1 MNRFYLC
8 LERGTLQKSVYPLE
22 SSMTIGRSGKN
33 DVTLLD
39 FDVSHSHAKI
49 SFQAGNWII
58 EDLGSSTGIILD
70 GERIDKRALKSGD
83 AFQIGGFTLSFMEE
97 GAFDKTEQLS
107 ETMQV
112 FAALVK
118 YQSPFVNPS
127 LTNPGF
133 MRLQGALMSN
143 PIFRFLGKKE
153 LRGLEDISN
162 LHLFGPDQLIF
173 QEGDTGRSIYLIV
186 DGEVKVFTKDHSGEE
201 FQLATLKSNQFF
213 GEMALLTGKPR
224 SSSVATLG
232 ETLLGEISYN
242 NMKRLIISYPEIK
255 EVLLEY
261 FRERAEDSRKKR
273 AEANIEDR
281 RVQPR
286 LHERL
291 MVTFTV
297 CPSVKFNQSQEMIDH
312 TYKATTSDISGSG
325 AKLDVLGPFL
335 RSFRSGFELDLEIE
349 LPAPWGEILTE
360 GKIRHV
366 TLAGSTAQL
375 GIEFIEISDEDMK
388 KLHHFLYGQTDTIE

>member
-8 LERGTLQKSVYPLE
+8 QEKGELQKSIYPLE
-22 SSMTIGRSGKN
+22 GSMTIGRSAEN
-33 DVTLLD
+33 DITLVD
-39 FDVSHSHAKI
+39 SDVSRSHARI
-49 SFQAGNWII
+49 SLQTGSWTI
-58 EDLGSSTGIILD
+58 EDLGSSTGIILG

-83 AFQIGGFTLSFMEE
+83 AFRIGKITLTFMEE

-118 YQSPFVNPS
+118 YQSPFVNRK

-153 LRGLEDISN
+153 LRGLEDMSN

-173 QEGDTGRSIYLIV
+173 QEGDPGRSIYLIL
-186 DGEVKVFTKDHSGEE
+186 DGGVKVFTKDQTGEE

-242 NMKRLIISYPEIK
+242 NMRRLIMRYPQIK
-255 EVLLEY
+255 EVLLDY
-261 FRERAEDSRKKR
+261 FHERAEDSRKKR

-291 MVTFTV
+291 VAEFTV
-297 CPSVKFNQSQEMIDH
+297 CPTHKFNQAQEMIDH

-325 AKLDVLGPFL
+325 AKLDVLGPLL
-335 RSFRSGFELDLEIE
+335 RSFRSGFELELKIE
-349 LPAPWGEILTE
+349 LPAPWGEISTL
-360 GKIRHV
+360 GKVRHV
-366 TLAGSTAQL
+366 TVAGSTAQL
-375 GIEFIEISDEDMK
+375 GIEFIEISDDDTK
-388 KLHHFLYGQTDTIE
+388 KLHHFIYGQTDTIE

>member
-8 LERGTLQKSVYPLE
+8 LKRGTLQKSVYPLE
-22 SSMTIGRSGKN
+22 GSITIGRSGEN
-33 DVTLLD
+33 DITLVD
-39 FDVSHSHAKI
+39 SDVSRSHARI
-49 SFQAGNWII
+49 SFQTDSWTI
-58 EDLGSSTGIILD
+58 EDLGSSTGIIL
-70 GERIDKRALKSGD
+70 GGKRIDKRELKSGD
-83 AFQIGGFTLSFMEE
+83 AFQIGGITLSLMEE

-112 FAALVK
+112 FAALIK
-118 YQSPFVNPS
+118 YQSPFVNHNR
-127 LTNPGF
+127 TNPGF
-133 MRLQGALMSN
+133 MRLQGALISN
-143 PIFRFLGKKE
+143 PIFRSLGKKE
-153 LRGLEDISN
+153 LRGLEDMSN
-162 LHLFGPDQLIF
+162 LHLFSPNQLIF
-173 QEGDTGRSIYLIV
+173 EEGDPGRSIYLIL
-186 DGEVKVFTKDHSGEE
+186 DGGVRVFTKDHSGEE
-201 FQLATLKSNQFF
+201 FQLATLKTNQFF
-213 GEMALLTGKPR
+213 GEMAMLSGEPR

-232 ETLLGEISYN
+232 ESLLSEISYN
-242 NMKRLIISYPEIK
+242 NMRRLIRRYPQIK

-281 RVQPR
+281 RAQPR
-286 LHERL
+286 LQERL
-291 MVTFTV
+291 MTIFTV
-297 CPSVKFNQSQEMIDH
+297 CPTYKFNQPQEMVDH

-325 AKLDVLGPFL
+325 AKLEVLGPAL

-349 LPAPWGEILTE
+349 LPAPWGEIFTE

-388 KLHHFLYGQTDTIE
+388 KLQHFLYGETDTFE

>member
-8 LERGTLQKSVYPLE
+8 QEKGELQKSIYPLE
-22 SSMTIGRSGKN
+22 GSMTIGRSAEN
-33 DVTLLD
+33 DITLVD
-39 FDVSHSHAKI
+39 SDVSRSHARI
-49 SFQAGNWII
+49 SLETGSWTI
-58 EDLGSSTGIILD
+58 EDLGSSTGIILG

-83 AFQIGGFTLSFMEE
+83 AFQIGGITLTFMEE

-112 FAALVK
+112 FAALIK
-118 YQSPFVNPS
+118 YQSPFVNRNR
-127 LTNPGF
+127 TNPGF

-143 PIFRFLGKKE
+143 PIFRSLGKKE
-153 LRGLEDISN
+153 LRGLEDFSN
-162 LHLFGPDQLIF
+162 LHLFSPDQLIF
-173 QEGDTGRSIYLIV
+173 QEGDPGRSIYLIL
-186 DGEVKVFTKDHSGEE
+186 DGGVKVFTKDHNGKE

-213 GEMALLTGKPR
+213 GEMALLSGEPR

-242 NMKRLIISYPEIK
+242 NMRRLIMRYPEIK

-261 FRERAEDSRKKR
+261 FRERVEDSRKKR

-286 LHERL
+286 LQERL
-291 MVTFTV
+291 MATFTV
-297 CPSVKFNQSQEMIDH
+297 WPELKHPQEMVDH

-325 AKLDVLGPFL
+325 AKLEVLGPAL
-335 RSFRSGFELDLEIE
+335 RAFRSGCKIELFIE

-360 GKIRHV
+360 GKVRHV
-366 TLAGSTAQL
+366 TLAGTTAQL

-388 KLHHFLYGQTDTIE
+388 KLHHFLYGQTDTFE

>member
-8 LERGTLQKSVYPLE
+8 QEKGELQKSIYPLE
-22 SSMTIGRSGKN
+22 GSMTIGRSAEN
-33 DVTLLD
+33 DITLVD
-39 FDVSHSHAKI
+39 FDASRSHARI
-49 SFQAGNWII
+49 SFQAGSWTI
-58 EDLGSSTGIILD
+58 EDLGSSTGIILG
-70 GERIDKRALKSGD
+70 GERIYKRALKSGD
-83 AFQIGGFTLSFMEE
+83 AFQIGGITLSFMEE

-112 FAALVK
+112 FAALIK
-118 YQSPFVNPS
+118 YQSPFVNPNR
-127 LTNPGF
+127 TNPGF
-133 MRLQGALMSN
+133 MRLQGAFISN
-143 PIFRFLGKKE
+143 PIFRSLGKKE
-153 LRGLEDISN
+153 LRGLEDMSN
-162 LHLFGPDQLIF
+162 LHLFSPDQLIF
-173 QEGDTGRSIYLIV
+173 QEGDTGRSIYLIL
-186 DGEVKVFTKDHSGEE
+186 DGGVKVFTKDHTGEE

-213 GEMALLTGKPR
+213 GEMALLSGEPR

-242 NMKRLIISYPEIK
+242 NMRRLIMRYPQIK

-281 RVQPR
+281 RVKPR
-286 LHERL
+286 LRERL
-291 MVTFTV
+291 MVIFTV
-297 CPSVKFNQSQEMIDH
+297 CPTYKFNQSQAMIDH

-325 AKLDVLGPFL
+325 AKLEVLGPAL

-349 LPAPWGEILTE
+349 LPAPWGEIFTL

-388 KLHHFLYGQTDTIE
+388 KLHHFLYGQTHAFE

>member
-8 LERGTLQKSVYPLE
+8 LKRGTLQKSVYPLE
-22 SSMTIGRSGKN
+22 GSITIGRSGEN
-33 DVTLLD
+33 DITLVD
-39 FDVSHSHAKI
+39 SDVSRSHARI
-49 SFQAGNWII
+49 SFQTDSWTI
-58 EDLGSSTGIILD
+58 EDLGSSTGIIL
-70 GERIDKRALKSGD
+70 GGKRIDKRELKSGD
-83 AFQIGGFTLSFMEE
+83 TFQIGGITLSLMEE
-97 GAFDKTEQLS
+97 EALDKSKQLS

-112 FAALVK
+112 FAALIK
-118 YQSPFVNPS
+118 YQSPLIDPNR
-127 LTNPGF
+127 TNPRF

-143 PIFRFLGKKE
+143 PIFRSLGKNE
-153 LRGLEDISN
+153 LRGLEDVSN
-162 LHLFGPDQLIF
+162 LHLFSPNQLIF
-173 QEGDTGRSIYLIV
+173 QEGDPGRSIYLIL

-201 FQLATLKSNQFF
+201 FQLATLKTNQFF
-213 GEMALLTGKPR
+213 GEMAMLSGEPR

-232 ETLLGEISYN
+232 ESLLSEISYN
-242 NMKRLIISYPEIK
+242 NMRRLIRRYPQIK

-281 RVQPR
+281 RAQPR
-286 LHERL
+286 LQERL
-291 MVTFTV
+291 MAIFTV
-297 CPSVKFNQSQEMIDH
+297 CPTYKFNQPQAMIDH

-325 AKLDVLGPFL
+325 AKLEVLGPVL
-335 RSFRSGFELDLEIE
+335 SAFRSGFELDLEIE
-349 LPAPWGEILTE
+349 LPAPWGEIFTE

-388 KLHHFLYGQTDTIE
+388 KLQHFLYGETDTFE

>member
-8 LERGTLQKSVYPLE
+8 LKRGTLQKSVYPLE
-22 SSMTIGRSGKN
+22 GSITIGRSGEN
-33 DVTLLD
+33 DITLVD
-39 FDVSHSHAKI
+39 SDVSRSHARI
-49 SFQAGNWII
+49 SFQTDSWTI
-58 EDLGSSTGIILD
+58 EDLGSSTGIILG
-70 GERIDKRALKSGD
+70 GERIYERALKSGD
-83 AFQIGGFTLSFMEE
+83 AFQIGGITLSFMEE

-112 FAALVK
+112 FAALIK
-118 YQSPFVNPS
+118 YQSPFVNPNRA
-127 LTNPGF
+127 NPGF
-133 MRLQGALMSN
+133 MRLQGAFISN
-143 PIFRFLGKKE
+143 PMFRSLGKKE
-153 LRGLEDISN
+153 LRGLEDMSN
-162 LHLFGPDQLIF
+162 LHLFSPDQLIF
-173 QEGDTGRSIYLIV
+173 QEGDPGRSIYLIL
-186 DGEVKVFTKDHSGEE
+186 DGGVKVFTKDHSGEE

-213 GEMALLTGKPR
+213 GEMALLSGEPR

-242 NMKRLIISYPEIK
+242 NMRRLIRRYPQIK

-291 MVTFTV
+291 MAIFTV
-297 CPSVKFNQSQEMIDH
+297 CPTYKFNQPQAMIDH
-312 TYKATTSDISGSG
+312 TYKATTSDISASG
-325 AKLDVLGPFL
+325 AKLEVLGPAL

-349 LPAPWGEILTE
+349 LPAPWGEIFTE

-366 TLAGSTAQL
+366 TLAGSSAQL

-388 KLHHFLYGQTDTIE
+388 KLQHFLYGETDTFE

>member
-8 LERGTLQKSVYPLE
+8 QEKGELQKSIYPLE
-22 SSMTIGRSGKN
+22 GSMTIGRSAEN
-33 DVTLLD
+33 DITLVD
-39 FDVSHSHAKI
+39 SDVSRSHARI
-49 SFQAGNWII
+49 SLQTGSWTI
-58 EDLGSSTGIILD
+58 EDLGSSTGIILG

-83 AFQIGGFTLSFMEE
+83 AFQIGKITLTFMEE

-118 YQSPFVNPS
+118 YQSPFVNRK

-153 LRGLEDISN
+153 LRGLEDMSN

-173 QEGDTGRSIYLIV
+173 QEGDPGRSIYLIL
-186 DGEVKVFTKDHSGEE
+186 DGGVKVFTKDQTGEE

-242 NMKRLIISYPEIK
+242 NMRRLIMRYPQIK

-291 MVTFTV
+291 VAEFTV
-297 CPSVKFNQSQEMIDH
+297 CPTHKFNQAQEMIDH

-325 AKLDVLGPFL
+325 AKLDVLGPLL
-335 RSFRSGFELDLEIE
+335 RSFRSGFELELKIE
-349 LPAPWGEILTE
+349 LPSPWGEISTL
-360 GKIRHV
+360 GIVRHV
-366 TLAGSTAQL
+366 TVAGSTAQL
-375 GIEFIEISDEDMK
+375 GIEFIEISDDDTK
-388 KLHHFLYGQTDTIE
+388 KLHHFIYGQTDTIE

>member
-8 LERGTLQKSVYPLE
+8 LEKGELQKSIYPLE
-22 SSMTIGRSGKN
+22 GSMTIGRSAEN
-33 DVTLLD
+33 DITLVD
-39 FDVSHSHAKI
+39 FDVSRSHARI
-49 SFQAGNWII
+49 SLQTGSWTI
-58 EDLGSSTGIILD
+58 EDLGSSTGIILG

-83 AFQIGGFTLSFMEE
+83 AFQIGGITLTFMEE

-112 FAALVK
+112 FAALIK
-118 YQSPFVNPS
+118 YQSPFINPK

-143 PIFRFLGKKE
+143 PIFRCLGKKE

-162 LHLFGPDQLIF
+162 LHLFSPDQLIF
-173 QEGDTGRSIYLIV
+173 QEGDTGRSIYLIL
-186 DGEVKVFTKDHSGEE
+186 DGGVKVFTKDHTGEE

-224 SSSVATLG
+224 SSSIATLG

-242 NMKRLIISYPEIK
+242 NMRRLIMRYPQIK

-291 MVTFTV
+291 MVIFTV
-297 CPSVKFNQSQEMIDH
+297 FPHVNVPQAMIDH
-312 TYKATTSDISGSG
+312 TYKATTSDISSSG
-325 AKLDVLGPFL
+325 AKLEVMGPAM
-335 RSFRSGFELDLEIE
+335 RSFRSGFELELEIE
-349 LPAPWGEILTE
+349 LPAPWGEILTQ

-366 TLAGSTAQL
+366 NQAGSTTQL

-388 KLHHFLYGQTDTIE
+388 KLHHFLYEQTDTFE